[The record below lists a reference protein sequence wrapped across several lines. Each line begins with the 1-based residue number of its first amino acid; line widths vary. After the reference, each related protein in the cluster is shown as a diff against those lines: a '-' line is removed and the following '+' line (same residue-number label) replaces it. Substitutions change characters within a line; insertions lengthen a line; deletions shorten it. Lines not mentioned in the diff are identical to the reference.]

1 MKKIIA
7 VLVSALLMLS
17 CMVTAF
23 AETVD
28 PATPD
33 EADSTVLPRR
43 FEVIAVESSSKVYT
57 KSDATLLD
65 YPVYDYDDDYPFECN
80 YKLNVNLEGVKVVFK
95 DNCTG
100 EYYTKVFDG
109 TEPCQIKPIYIY
121 DPDETNSSYSTDV
134 STNPELW
141 MDIEHFDNVNN
152 GLFFSISVNYKTS
165 DSSLD
170 DNGTSGGNSSDKVS
184 TNDVATKDTATKD
197 TANKTT
203 DNGTVQTGSPITT
216 MLFTLSAVIAGGALF
231 LSYRKKFEK
240 FEK

>member
-1 MKKIIA
+1 MKKILA
-7 VLVSALLMLS
+7 VMVSALLMLS

-65 YPVYDYDDDYPFECN
+65 YPIYNYDDDYLFEGN

-152 GLFFSISVNYKTS
+152 GLFFSITVQYSTTDD
-165 DSSLD
+165 DSD
-170 DNGTSGGNSSDKVS
+170 DNGTSGCNPSDEVS
-184 TNDVATKDTATKD
+184 TNDTATSDTATKG
-197 TANKTT
+197 TVTN

-216 MLFTLSAVIAGGALF
+216 MLFAVAMIMAGGALF

-240 FEK
+240 

>member
-65 YPVYDYDDDYPFECN
+65 YPVYDYDDDYLFEGN
-80 YKLNVNLEGVKVVFK
+80 YELKVNLEGVEVTFK

-100 EYYTKVFDG
+100 KIYTKVFDG

-170 DNGTSGGNSSDKVS
+170 DNGTSGGSSSDKVS

-203 DNGTVQTGSPITT
+203 DNGTVPTGSPITT

-240 FEK
+240 

>member
-1 MKKIIA
+1 MKKILA
-7 VLVSALLMLS
+7 VIVSALLMLS

-33 EADSTVLPRR
+33 EADSTALPRR

-65 YPVYDYDDDYPFECN
+65 YLFESN

-152 GLFFSISVNYKTS
+152 GLFFSITVQYNTTDD
-165 DSSLD
+165 DSD
-170 DNGTSGGNSSDKVS
+170 DNGTSGGNPSDEVS
-184 TNDVATKDTATKD
+184 TNDTATSDTATKD
-197 TANKTT
+197 VATKPAIGG
-203 DNGTVQTGSPITT
+203 NGTVQTGNPMTAVSVALV
-216 MLFTLSAVIAGGALF
+216 MLVASGAMLVC
-231 LSYRKKFEK
+231 YRKKFEK
-240 FEK
+240 

>member
-1 MKKIIA
+1 MKKILA
-7 VLVSALLMLS
+7 VIVSALLMLS

-65 YPVYDYDDDYPFECN
+65 YPIYNYDDDYLFEGN

-152 GLFFSISVNYKTS
+152 GLFFSITVQYNTTDD
-165 DSSLD
+165 DSD
-170 DNGTSGGNSSDKVS
+170 DNGTSGGNPSDEVS
-184 TNDVATKDTATKD
+184 TNDTATSDTATKG
-197 TANKTT
+197 TVTN

-216 MLFTLSAVIAGGALF
+216 MLFAVAMIMAGGALF

-240 FEK
+240 

>member
-1 MKKIIA
+1 MKKILA
-7 VLVSALLMLS
+7 VMVSALLMLS

-65 YPVYDYDDDYPFECN
+65 YPIYNYDDDYLFEGN

-152 GLFFSISVNYKTS
+152 GLFFSITVQYNTTDD
-165 DSSLD
+165 DSD
-170 DNGTSGGNSSDKVS
+170 DNGTSGGNPSDEVS
-184 TNDVATKDTATKD
+184 TNDTATSDTATKG
-197 TANKTT
+197 TVTN

-216 MLFTLSAVIAGGALF
+216 MLFAVAMIMAGGALF

-240 FEK
+240 